1 MPLPLPRRR
10 PDLLRRALAL
20 LLVSACT
27 PAFAAERGYT
37 VTDFDRIDVIGAYQV
52 LVETGKG
59 PSARATGDIRAID
72 ALKVEVRG
80 RTLRIVAG
88 SSAWGGWPGE
98 KPAAPVVRITVPM
111 IREASIR
118 GAGAITI
125 SRIRAQTAKLGLS
138 GSGSMT
144 VVSLDTDKLSAT
156 LLGSGRM
163 TLTGKAALGQISTEG
178 SGSFVAP
185 TLRVDALTL
194 SANSSGNTSIAG
206 GKTAT
211 VQSAGSGD
219 VTISG
224 RPACTVSRVGAGE
237 VNCGAK

>member
-1 MPLPLPRRR
+1 MPKRLNPLRFGAW
-10 PDLLRRALAL
+10 LFLAGA
-20 LLVSACT
+20 VA
-27 PAFAAERGYT
+27 PAAAAERGYT
-37 VTDFDRIDVIGAYQV
+37 ITDFDRIDVVGPYQV

-59 PSARATGDIRAID
+59 PSARATGDMRGID

-88 SSAWGGWPGE
+88 SNSWGGWPGE

-125 SRIRAQTAKLGLS
+125 SRIRAQTAKLGVS

-144 VVSLDTDKLSAT
+144 VASLETDKLSAA

-163 TLTGKAALGQISTEG
+163 TLTGKAAIGQISTEG
-178 SGSFVAP
+178 SGSFASP
-185 TLRVDALTL
+185 TLRVDALTV
-194 SANSSGNTSIAG
+194 SANSSGTTSIAA

-224 RPACTVSRVGAGE
+224 KPACTVAKVGAGE
-237 VNCGAK
+237 VSCGVK

>member
-1 MPLPLPRRR
+1 MRFGAWLF
-10 PDLLRRALAL
+10 LAAA
-20 LLVSACT
+20 VAP
-27 PAFAAERGYT
+27 PAAAERGYT
-37 VTDFDRIDVIGAYQV
+37 ITDFDRIDVVGPYQV

-59 PSARATGDIRAID
+59 PSARATGDMRGID

-80 RTLRIVAG
+80 RTLRIVTG

-111 IREASIR
+111 VREASIR
-118 GAGAITI
+118 GAGSITI
-125 SRIRAQTAKLGLS
+125 SRIRTQTAKLGVS

-144 VVSLDTDKLSAT
+144 VVSLETDKLSAA
-156 LLGSGRM
+156 LLGSGRI
-163 TLTGKAALGQISTEG
+163 TITGKAALGQISTEG
-178 SGSFVAP
+178 SGSFASP

-224 RPACTVSRVGAGE
+224 RPACTVAKVGGGE
-237 VNCGAK
+237 VSCGTK